1 MLNKGYKDFKA
12 FNNLIKLLI
21 KSFKIFILYLFL
33 KAF

>member
-12 FNNLIKLLI
+12 FNNLIKLLN